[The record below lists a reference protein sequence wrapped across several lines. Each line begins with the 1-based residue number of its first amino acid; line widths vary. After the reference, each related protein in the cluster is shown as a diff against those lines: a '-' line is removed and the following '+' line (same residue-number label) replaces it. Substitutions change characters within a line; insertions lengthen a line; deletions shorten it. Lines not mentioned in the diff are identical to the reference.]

1 MGPLLDPSC
10 DAAPSPPPPCS
21 ALFRVHAAT
30 QVNFQVGCAQTTGRS
45 EQLHTETSQANQTG
59 ASEAEAPAPDTEAHA
74 ASTVESDRQQSAES
88 ATAHPSTSTQVAG
101 ATKRPVSVT
110 SGAQQKA
117 PQLYGKSISYCP
129 ALVMFVASLGNADD
143 EEQGVV
149 WLAAPKP
156 DGTGI
161 RLVSALKRADST
173 ELSEA
178 ESKTSLSSES
188 HSETKAQTQ
197 ADTDRHLKTQ
207 SHSNG
212 SSEQDE
218 DDSDFTD
225 EGEEDQ
231 SDESEP
237 MDSTELPN
245 VERTQAVSLLPI
257 SRQEMQTPGLLLGIP
272 SHGMPGLVAYVF
284 EPAENDGSGCAVV
297 AQVQD
302 MQVTQAS
309 TTKLFKA
316 MAQATAY
323 SPFCVL
329 LAVLAVT
336 LSHSLYRCLVVEE
349 VLCHNAT

>member
-10 DAAPSPPPPCS
+10 DAAPTPPPPCS
-21 ALFRVHAAT
+21 APFSVHAAD
-30 QVNFQVGCAQTTGRS
+30 QVNFQLVCAQTTGRS
-45 EQLHTETSQANQTG
+45 EQLHTETSQADQTG
-59 ASEAEAPAPDTEAHA
+59 AAEAEAPAPNTEAHA
-74 ASTVESDRQQSAES
+74 VSTVESDRQQSAES
-88 ATAHPSTSTQVAG
+88 APAHPTTSTQVAE
-101 ATKRPVSVT
+101 ATKTPVSVT
-110 SGAQQKA
+110 SGAQKA

-161 RLVSALKRADST
+161 RQVSALKLADST

-188 HSETKAQTQ
+188 HSEAKAQTQ
-197 ADTDRHLKTQ
+197 ADTDRHFKTQ

-237 MDSTELPN
+237 MDSTDLPN

-272 SHGMPGLVAYVF
+272 SHGVPGLVAYVF

-297 AQVQD
+297 AQVQN

-316 MAQATAY
+316 MAQETAH

-336 LSHSLYRCLVVEE
+336 VSHSLCRCLVVEE